1 MKTIIIHRSLPDS
14 IPEFPQIS
22 TVPDSAVT
30 RDWRPVFLPD
40 SGSPWTG
47 RLLPAYRISR
57 LGKNIPERF
66 ATRYFDALTLAVIAF
81 PAPGTIPPAL
91 ALTVDGAIALGK
103 WIEIPTQTLETDAV
117 HTIRHAGVTTTF
129 SDSSI
134 SIYRAIHIL
143 SRCMTLKTGDI
154 IIPAS
159 EGTMLPLDID
169 TEVTADL
176 DNTRALEYRVK

>member
-1 MKTIIIHRSLPDS
+1 MKTIIIHRGLSDP

-40 SGSPWTG
+40 GGSPWTG
-47 RLLPAYRISR
+47 RLLPAYRICR

-66 ATRYFDALTLAVIAF
+66 ATRYFDALTLAVAAF
-81 PAPGTIPPAL
+81 PASGTIPPAL
-91 ALTVDGAIALGK
+91 ALTADGAIALGK
-103 WIEIPTQTLETDAV
+103 WIEFSAPNHATDTP
-117 HTIRHAGVTTTF
+117 HTILHAGTDMTF
-129 SDSSI
+129 SDDSI
-134 SIYRAIHIL
+134 SICRAIHVL

-159 EGTMLPLDID
+159 EGITLPLDID
-169 TEVTADL
+169 TEVTATL
-176 DNTRALEYRVK
+176 DSQKVLEYRVK